1 MDDFHLRVMVA
12 DDHPVTLLGIAHSLQ
27 GAGGIE
33 VTGTAS
39 NSTELVDALGKQPC
53 DVLVLDYVMPDG
65 KYGDGQALISTILR
79 RFPEVHIVTIT
90 MVDDPSVLRAI
101 QTLGVTC
108 ILSKSDAM
116 AHIVTAVHAAYTGGQ
131 YVSPTVASLL
141 EDQEDPGATR
151 KLSAREAEIVRLF
164 RAGYKVGEI
173 AAQLHRSK
181 QTISAQKVAAM
192 KKLGVTR
199 DADLIRYSGSETQ
212 PEPESESE
220 DGQEEA

>member
-27 GAGGIE
+27 GASGIR
-33 VTGTAS
+33 VAGTAS
-39 NSTELVDALGKQPC
+39 NSTELIDALGQQQC

-65 KYGDGQALISTILR
+65 KYGDGQALISMILR
-79 RFPEVHIVTIT
+79 QYPEVRIVTIT
-90 MVDDPSVLRAI
+90 MVDDPAVLRAI
-101 QTLGVTC
+101 QKLGVTC

-131 YVSPTVASLL
+131 YLSPTVATLL
-141 EDQEDPGATR
+141 EDQEAPEGTR
-151 KLSAREAEIVRLF
+151 KLSVREAEIVRLF

-173 AAQLHRSK
+173 ATQLHRSK

-192 KKLGVTR
+192 RKLGLTR
-199 DADLIRYSGSETQ
+199 DADLIRYSGYETQ
-212 PEPESESE
+212 QVPEG
-220 DGQEEA
+220 GQEEA

>member
-1 MDDFHLRVMVA
+1 
-12 DDHPVTLLGIAHSLQ
+12 
-27 GAGGIE
+27 
-33 VTGTAS
+33 
-39 NSTELVDALGKQPC
+39 
-53 DVLVLDYVMPDG
+53 
-65 KYGDGQALISTILR
+65 
-79 RFPEVHIVTIT
+79 
-90 MVDDPSVLRAI
+90 
-101 QTLGVTC
+101 
-108 ILSKSDAM
+108 M
-116 AHIVTAVHAAYTGGQ
+116 AHIVTAVHAPIRVGNTCR
-131 YVSPTVASLL
+131 PPFASLL

-199 DADLIRYSGSETQ
+199 DADLIRYSGNETQ
-212 PEPESESE
+212 PEPESE